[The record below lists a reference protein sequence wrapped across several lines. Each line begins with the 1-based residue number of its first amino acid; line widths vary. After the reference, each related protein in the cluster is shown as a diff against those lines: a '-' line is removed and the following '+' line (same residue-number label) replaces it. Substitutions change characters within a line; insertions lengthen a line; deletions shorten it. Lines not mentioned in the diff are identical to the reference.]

1 MKLTDQFS
9 EEQLQNLLALK
20 SRWTP
25 KQLVEEQNKS
35 EFTPQQLARLEYQ
48 KYRLEQGDYD
58 EDLPKS
64 QTGKENIN
72 APIVRSS

>member
-25 KQLVEEQNKS
+25 KQIVEEQNRI
-35 EFTPQQLARLEYQ
+35 EFTQQQLARLEYQ
-48 KYRLEQGDYD
+48 KYRLEKGDYD
-58 EDLPKS
+58 EDLPES
-64 QTGKENIN
+64 QTKKEVSNVP
-72 APIVRSS
+72 AS

>member
-25 KQLVEEQNKS
+25 KQIVEEQNRI
-35 EFTPQQLARLEYQ
+35 EFTQQQLARLEYQ
-48 KYRLEQGDYD
+48 KYRLEKGDYD
-58 EDLPKS
+58 EDLPES
-64 QTGKENIN
+64 QTRKEVSNV
-72 APIVRSS
+72 PTS

>member
-25 KQLVEEQNKS
+25 KQIVEEQNRI
-35 EFTPQQLARLEYQ
+35 EFTQQQLARLEYQ
-48 KYRLEQGDYD
+48 KYRLEKGDYD
-58 EDLPKS
+58 EDLPES
-64 QTGKENIN
+64 QTRKGVSHVP
-72 APIVRSS
+72 AS

>member
-25 KQLVEEQNKS
+25 KQIVEEQNRI
-35 EFTPQQLARLEYQ
+35 EFTQQQLARLEYQ
-48 KYRLEQGDYD
+48 KYRLEKGDYD
-58 EDLPKS
+58 EDLPES
-64 QTGKENIN
+64 QTRKEVSNV
-72 APIVRSS
+72 PIS